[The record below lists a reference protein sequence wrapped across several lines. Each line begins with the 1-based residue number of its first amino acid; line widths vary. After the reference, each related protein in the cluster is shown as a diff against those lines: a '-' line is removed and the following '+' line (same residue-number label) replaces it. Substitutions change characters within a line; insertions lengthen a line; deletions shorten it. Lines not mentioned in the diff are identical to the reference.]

1 MDHGAHGGHGMTTD
15 LPPFTVARG
24 LEFTGQPFFLVGCLL
39 ALGLYG
45 WGVVRLRRRGDAWPV
60 SRTVGFVL
68 GVLTVALVMC
78 TALNEYGMVLFSV
91 HMVQH
96 MVISMLSPILLL
108 LGAPVTLALRALPS
122 AHRAEGARKGPRELL
137 VALLHSRYLRVIS
150 HPVFTIPLFIASL
163 YALYFTPLFDFLM
176 GSTTGHIAMMV
187 HFLAVGLVFFWP
199 IMGVDP
205 GPHRPGY
212 VMRMLELF
220 AGMPFHA
227 FFGIALMMASEPM
240 VRTYANP
247 PASLGV
253 DALSDQ
259 TAAGGI
265 AWAFSEIPSV
275 LVLIALVFQWY
286 VSDQRQARRRDRRAD
301 RDGDKEL
308 VAYNAYLASLRTGGR

>member
-1 MDHGAHGGHGMTTD
+1 MDHGGHGMTTD
-15 LPPFTVARG
+15 LPPFTLGRG
-24 LEFTGQPFFLVGCLL
+24 LEFTGEPFFLVGCLL
-39 ALGLYG
+39 ALVLYAG
-45 WGVVRLRRRGDAWPV
+45 AVVRLRRRGDAWPLLRV
-60 SRTVGFVL
+60 VAWVL
-68 GVLTVALVMC
+68 GVFAVALTMC

-96 MVISMLSPILLL
+96 MIISMLAPILLL
-108 LGAPVTLALRALPS
+108 LGAPVTLALRSLPS
-122 AHRAEGARKGPRELL
+122 AGRGRKGPRELL
-137 VALLHSRYLRVIS
+137 VAVLHSRAMRVLT
-150 HPVFTIPLFIASL
+150 HPGFTIPLFIASL

-176 GSTTGHIAMMV
+176 SSTVGHLAMMV
-187 HFLAVGLVFFWP
+187 HFLLVGLVFFWP

-212 VMRMLELF
+212 LMRMLELF

-240 VRTYANP
+240 IATYADP
-247 PASLGV
+247 SASLQV
-253 DALSDQ
+253 TALSDQ

-275 LVLIALVFQWY
+275 LVLLALVYQWHK
-286 VSDQRQARRRDRRAD
+286 SDEREARRRDRMAD

-308 VAYNAYLASLRTGGR
+308 AAYNAYLASLQARQQ

>member
-1 MDHGAHGGHGMTTD
+1 MDHGAHGMTMD

-39 ALGLYG
+39 ALALYG

-60 SRTVGFVL
+60 GRTVGFVL

-78 TALNEYGMVLFSV
+78 TAMNEYGMVLFSV

-108 LGAPVTLALRALPS
+108 LGAPVTLLLRALPS
-122 AHRAEGARKGPRELL
+122 ANRSHGARKGPRELL
-137 VALLHSRYLRVIS
+137 VALLNSRYVRVIT
-150 HPVFTIPLFIASL
+150 HPAFTIPLFIASL

-176 GSTTGHIAMMV
+176 GSTVGHLAMMV

-240 VRTYANP
+240 IKTYENP

-253 DALSDQ
+253 SALSDQ

-275 LVLIALVFQWY
+275 LVLVALVFQWY
-286 VSDQRQARRRDRRAD
+286 VTEQRQSRRRDRRAD

-308 VAYNAYLASLRTGGR
+308 VAYNAYLASLRTGER